1 MFAAGGCPQWME
13 LSVLAGAVE
22 LLPSV
27 AEERLGEAVGQESVL
42 SLSIFPLASP
52 SLKDAKQPFSLLVS
66 VVLRKSSQRAG
77 SRKRSLPCLERL
89 PKPAGGCWP
98 ALDVSG

>member
-1 MFAAGGCPQWME
+1 ME

-22 LLPSV
+22 LLTSV
-27 AEERLGEAVGQESVL
+27 AEERLGETVGQESVL

-89 PKPAGGCWP
+89 PKPAGVCWL